1 MPTPFACHWCDKTTM
16 NKTGICI
23 NCEQKYEEG
32 NKEIAESVR
41 ELESRIS
48 WLEKGLK
55 LIIKLAN
62 NDESG
67 LVMTAQA
74 TLDGEPTTADEYNDE
89 RTN

>member
-23 NCEQKYEEG
+23 DCEQKYEEG
-32 NKEIAESVR
+32 NKEIAESIR

-55 LIIKLAN
+55 QIAGKIL
-62 NDESG
+62 G
-67 LVMTAQA
+67 LV
-74 TLDGEPTTADEYNDE
+74 DIINEE